1 MNIRYSRNHSIKAHE
16 DAEQIIDQLRANK
29 VVKHLVEWSESD
41 CKNYIV
47 VKLNE
52 KNPKT
57 TYQNTGC
64 SS

>member
-1 MNIRYSRNHSIKAHE
+1 MIPAHE
-16 DAEQIIDQLRANK
+16 DAEKIINQLRANK

-52 KNPKT
+52 ENKEKT
-57 TYQNTGC
+57 Y
-64 SS
+64 

>member
-1 MNIRYSRNHSIKAHE
+1 MNVRYSRNRMIPAHK
-16 DAEQIIDQLRANK
+16 DAEKIIDQLRANK

-52 KNPKT
+52 ENKET
-57 TYQNTGC
+57 TN
-64 SS
+64 